1 MAEFSFSISEVLV
14 AVLTIVS
21 GGLGYTIKDQREKI
35 RSIQKQLSDKKYKV
49 YHELYSIYFDL
60 LKQQKNFQRK
70 NENELINRLIDVKK
84 DLLIYAPD
92 QIVIKFLDW
101 NKRLNNNPD
110 DLKNFYI
117 YLQILT
123 LVRKDMGQ
131 SKSEINEL
139 DILRITMT
147 TDEEFEKMKNAL
159 K

>member
-70 NENELINRLIDVKK
+70 NEIELINRLIDVKK

-92 QIVIKFLDW
+92 QIVLKFLDW

-117 YLQILT
+117 YLEILT
-123 LVRKDMGQ
+123 LIRKDMGQ

>member
-117 YLQILT
+117 YLEILT

>member
-1 MAEFSFSISEVLV
+1 MEEFSFSISEVLV
-14 AVLTIVS
+14 AVLTIVA
-21 GGLGYTIKDQREKI
+21 GGLGYTIRDQREKI

-110 DLKNFYI
+110 DLKNFFI
-117 YLQILT
+117 YLEILT
-123 LVRKDMGQ
+123 LIRKDMGQ
-131 SKSEINEL
+131 TKSEINEM